1 MRVGG
6 LKARDFNQFGGVGGV
21 GGLSRRA
28 TQDNRRRR
36 MDETVVSYVDDNESA
51 TGV

>member
-6 LKARDFNQFGGVGGV
+6 LKARDFNQLGGVGGV
-21 GGLSRRA
+21 GGLARRG

-36 MDETVVSYVDDNESA
+36 MDETVV
-51 TGV
+51 